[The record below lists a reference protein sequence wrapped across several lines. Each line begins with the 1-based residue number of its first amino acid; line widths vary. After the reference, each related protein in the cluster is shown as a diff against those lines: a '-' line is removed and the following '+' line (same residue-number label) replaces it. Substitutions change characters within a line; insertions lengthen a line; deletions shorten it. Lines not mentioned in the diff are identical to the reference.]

1 MWKSPR
7 PFREEQISGTLV
19 VCLPHYLQ
27 YFYSLLSTTVTGA
40 QRWQNQW
47 MSTNSQ
53 NQNHSRW
60 RSGMWSPCGVGT
72 LNAMSVPYAE
82 HRSWVSSVSWYWHT
96 IVTIGMVRTPVR
108 PLQEGIQLLKERT
121 WKHIL
126 YISPPPPK
134 KKTLQWSQT
143 MKMRLRVI
151 PIINPNC
158 ACYNVFVIDGWHLL
172 EHLPEAVFMFKANP
186 LTTPGKVLFTI
197 YVSI

>member
-108 PLQEGIQLLKERT
+108 PLEEGIQLLKERT

-134 KKTLQWSQT
+134 KNLAVVTNNENEIESNTNYKSKLCLLQCLCNWRLTSPWTLTWS
-143 MKMRLRVI
+143 
-151 PIINPNC
+151 C
-158 ACYNVFVIDGWHLL
+158 F
-172 EHLPEAVFMFKANP
+172 
-186 LTTPGKVLFTI
+186 
-197 YVSI
+197 YV